1 VQKASLNKLAILNK
15 LVTAAPAIVP
25 SGELVESLNV
35 SRQAIWKGI
44 ESLREETIG
53 IESLPNRGYRFISPP
68 TFDLSPTWLEHRLQ
82 GTSLGHPILFF
93 ETVDSTQEIA
103 KEAARRGMPAGLV
116 VLSEEQRAGRGRM
129 GRTWLSP
136 TGGNLYASLLLRP
149 RISPMQIQLVNL
161 AAGLAVQ
168 MALESLFRVRC
179 SLKWPN
185 DLLWKGRKLCG
196 ILSET
201 ASETDRVHFA
211 VTGIGLNVNMSVRDL
226 ISAGAENPCS
236 LIEIRN
242 ETSNRGEI
250 LVEILRRISELIGLL
265 EAGPEGVQRL
275 VALYRQRCSTLG
287 KEVRVLTDSGTDYG
301 IAENITQDGA
311 LEVNVQGSLRV
322 YTAADVL
329 HVRASQD

>member
-1 VQKASLNKLAILNK
+1 
-15 LVTAAPAIVP
+15 
-25 SGELVESLNV
+25 
-35 SRQAIWKGI
+35 
-44 ESLREETIG
+44 
-53 IESLPNRGYRFISPP
+53 
-68 TFDLSPTWLEHRLQ
+68 LEHRLQ

-211 VTGIGLNVNMSVRDL
+211 VTGIGINVNMSVRDL